1 MVDSQI
7 NQGEAGR
14 YLYCIVRPG
23 AADDLTLRG
32 IDDRPVKIVA
42 ENGLGVLVSP
52 SPVKRYR
59 LSRQYTLGHELV
71 IEKVMAR
78 GTVLPIKFGT
88 VAETEDAIR
97 EQVLQARH
105 DDLERLMVSMDGKV
119 ELGLKVLWNQ
129 ERLYADIV
137 AHDADIRTLRD
148 RLAGR
153 PSNEGHN
160 ERVRLGELVETAI
173 TDRRMQ
179 DADAIMARL
188 EPIAVEARRNDIY
201 GDMMVLNAAF
211 LVEKSRESEFDA
223 AIQAL
228 DAGMA
233 NLMNFKYV
241 GPLPPFNFVDLVI
254 SWS

>member
-1 MVDSQI
+1 MSASDSPEQ
-7 NQGEAGR
+7 GR

-23 AADDLTLRG
+23 TTDGLELRG
-32 IDDRPVKIVA
+32 IDDRPVSVVA
-42 ENGLGVLVSP
+42 DDGLGVLVSP
-52 SPVKRYR
+52 SAVKRYR

-71 IEKVMAR
+71 IERAMTR

-88 VAETEDAIR
+88 VAESEAAIR
-97 EQVLQARH
+97 EKLLQARGA
-105 DDLERLMVSMDGKV
+105 DLHRLLTEMDGKI

-129 ERLYADIV
+129 ERIYADIV
-137 AHDADIRTLRD
+137 ARHADIRGLRD
-148 RLAGR
+148 QLAGR
-153 PSNEGHN
+153 LPNETHY
-160 ERVRLGELVETAI
+160 ERVRLGEMVEAALTE
-173 TDRRMQ
+173 RRVA

-188 EPIAVEARRNDIY
+188 EPMAVKTRRNDIY
-201 GDMMVLNAAF
+201 GEMMLLNAAF
-211 LVEKSRESEFDA
+211 LVEKAREPEFDA

-228 DAGMA
+228 DGEMN